1 MWRHVD
7 HSRSILFGLDFL
19 VWLKYTNT
27 NVILPIKTKNNIWKR
42 SGQWQLWFCRYVLHK
57 GSGSSLRVLSL
68 EKSLYGREL
77 APVFVPCINYV
88 STNKSCFFFFLPAK
102 KHVCLFWSW
111 DQTQAPMHNKQ
122 VLLTTELHPSPGM
135 ASLYVILPLKIQAYT
150 EGLCFQLLLLY
161 TITHKLKCRL
171 SMSSLCV
178 PCIPVSIFKNDL
190 PFVSNVLLNSIS
202 SPLFRIPLSPSFL
215 RVNMLFFCIQIWI
228 ILQSPA

>member
-1 MWRHVD
+1 MWFCQSKQRTTYGKD
-7 HSRSILFGLDFL
+7 QASGNFGFVGMCYIRDQVQ
-19 VWLKYTNT
+19 VWEYC
-27 NVILPIKTKNNIWKR
+27 PWKR
-42 SGQWQLWFCRYVLHK
+42 AYMGESWHLCLYHVLIMSLQIKAVFFC
-57 GSGSSLRVLSL
+57 
-68 EKSLYGREL
+68 
-77 APVFVPCINYV
+77 
-88 STNKSCFFFFLPAK
+88 FFFLPAK

-190 PFVSNVLLNSIS
+190 PFVSNVLLKSIS
-202 SPLFRIPLSPSFL
+202 SPLFHIPLSPSFL

>member
-1 MWRHVD
+1 MLIIPD
-7 HSRSILFGLDFL
+7 PYCL
-19 VWLKYTNT
+19 VWTFWCGLSTQTPMWFCHSKQRTTYGKDQASGNFGF
-27 NVILPIKTKNNIWKR
+27 VGMHYIRDRVQVWEYCPWKR
-42 SGQWQLWFCRYVLHK
+42 ACMGESWHLCLYHVLIM
-57 GSGSSLRVLSL
+57 SLQI
-68 EKSLYGREL
+68 KAG
-77 APVFVPCINYV
+77 
-88 STNKSCFFFFLPAK
+88 LPAK
-102 KHVCLFWSW
+102 KHACLFWSW

-150 EGLCFQLLLLY
+150 EGLCFQPLLLY
-161 TITHKLKCRL
+161 TITHKSKCRL

-178 PCIPVSIFKNDL
+178 PRIPVSIFKNDL

-215 RVNMLFFCIQIWI
+215 RANMLFFCIQIWI